1 MYTIRDFPLAA
12 LAKKLDAFAIP
23 LTIADVAD
31 DEQPLLYM
39 NEAFSTITGHGER
52 ALGQNC
58 RFLQAGLDNGP
69 ERAEV
74 RAAIAERRRTQV
86 VLQNRRKSGEVFH
99 NLLLL
104 IPIGE
109 GNGIPFLMMGA
120 QFDLGCEHPERRPE
134 SDPNTLETEQISAY
148 SRTVQLRIERRRV
161 VAEAAV
167 RLAQSWLTIST
178 VRGRRAPK
186 PR

>member
-1 MYTIRDFPLAA
+1 MYAIRNFPLAA
-12 LAKKLDAFAIP
+12 LAEKLDAFGIP

-31 DEQPLLYM
+31 EKQPLIYM
-39 NEAFSTITGHGER
+39 NEAFSTITGYGER
-52 ALGQNC
+52 ALGENC

-74 RAAIAERRRTQV
+74 RAAILERRRTQV
-86 VLQNRRKSGEVFH
+86 VLENRRKNGEIFH

-109 GNGIPFLMMGA
+109 GKGIPYLMMGA
-120 QFDLGCEHPERRPE
+120 QFDLGDEHPERRPE
-134 SDPNTLETEQISAY
+134 NDPNTLETAQVGAY
-148 SRTVQLRIERRRV
+148 SRAVQVRIERRRI

-167 RLAQSWLTIST
+167 RLAQSWLTISS
-178 VRGRRAPK
+178 VHGR
-186 PR
+186 